1 MTFGFE
7 TYPGQQRGR
16 VALPERKESVS
27 LIREQVDKLLLTD
40 YVPAS
45 LLVNS
50 NLDIIIIRG
59 NVAPYI
65 KFESG
70 EASLLT

>member
-1 MTFGFE
+1 MAFGLE
-7 TYPGQQRGR
+7 TLRGSTKR
-16 VALPERKESVS
+16 SMVLTERKDSVS

-50 NLDIIIIRG
+50 NLDIIVIRG

-70 EASLLT
+70 